1 MKDDENPLPR
11 PLLTLLT
18 MADAIMH
25 FVVALVLIAVAVIV
39 LWHGATELATSD
51 QPLLT
56 ATTTAVNAV
65 LFTIIILEVVRTI
78 ATHLLYGGFQL
89 RPFLIIGT
97 ISAIRSILAVGARLS
112 LEGTHLQ
119 PSDSLIRTALLELGV
134 NAAVVLALA
143 LALVMLSRVG
153 PADPGD

>member
-1 MKDDENPLPR
+1 MKDDDNPLPR
-11 PLLTLLT
+11 PLLGLLT
-18 MADAIMH
+18 LADAVMH
-25 FVVALVLIAVAVIV
+25 YIVALVLLAVAVIV
-39 LWHGATELATSD
+39 LGHAVIQLADSR

-78 ATHLLYGGFQL
+78 ATHLRHGGFQL

-112 LEGTHLQ
+112 LEGTHLA
-119 PSDSLIRTALLELGV
+119 PSESLIRTGLLELAV
-134 NAAVVLALA
+134 NAAVVVGLAVAMTL
-143 LALVMLSRVG
+143 LSRVG
-153 PADPGD
+153 PDDGD

>member
-11 PLLTLLT
+11 PFLGLLT
-18 MADAIMH
+18 MADAVMH
-25 FVVALVLIAVAVIV
+25 FIAALVLIAVAVIV
-39 LWHGATELATSD
+39 LWHGAAQLATSE

-78 ATHLLYGGFQL
+78 ATHLRYGGFQL

-119 PSDSLIRTALLELGV
+119 PSGSVIRTALLELGV
-134 NAAVVLALA
+134 NAAVVVALA
-143 LALVMLSRVG
+143 LALVMLSRLG
-153 PADPGD
+153 PRDPGD

>member
-11 PLLTLLT
+11 PLLGLLT
-18 MADAIMH
+18 MVDAVMH
-25 FVVALVLIAVAVIV
+25 FIVALVLIAVAAIV
-39 LWHGATELATSD
+39 LWHAASQLTTSD

-56 ATTTAVNAV
+56 ATTTAV

-78 ATHLLYGGFQL
+78 ATHLRYGGFQL

-119 PSDSLIRTALLELGV
+119 PSDPLIRTALLELGV
-134 NAAVVLALA
+134 NAGVVVALSF
-143 LALVMLSRVG
+143 ALVMLSRVG
-153 PADPGD
+153 PSDPGD